1 MNRVT
6 KECRSNS
13 KLPGLVDLFLFRPL
27 VTVPLGAKLLK
38 VTPKAVDLMLAQLG
52 EPARG
57 SSPAAPSTVPGVSY
71 SKARSRSW
79 IRFRTGRM
87 QACPNWT

>member
-13 KLPGLVDLFLFRPL
+13 KLLGLVDLFLFRPL

-38 VTPKAVDLMLAQLG
+38 VTPEAVDLMLAQLG
-52 EPARG
+52 GSPPEGAHRPHPVPCLGYHIARRG
-57 SSPAAPSTVPGVSY
+57 PEV
-71 SKARSRSW
+71 
-79 IRFRTGRM
+79 
-87 QACPNWT
+87 